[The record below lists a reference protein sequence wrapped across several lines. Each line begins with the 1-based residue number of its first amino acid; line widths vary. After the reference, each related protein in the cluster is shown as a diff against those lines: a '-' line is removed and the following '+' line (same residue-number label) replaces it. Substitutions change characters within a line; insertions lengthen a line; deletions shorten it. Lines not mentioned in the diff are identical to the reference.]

1 MKIDAKRIKQ
11 VVGMIVGG
19 TIMTWSA
26 MDMGREGGLTDGA
39 ALQAEWVSKAIAE
52 TYSRETACTIRNN
65 INAKI
70 GEYMS
75 RR

>member
-1 MKIDAKRIKQ
+1 MKIDAKRVKQ
-11 VVGMIVGG
+11 FVGVVVGG
-19 TIMTWSA
+19 TIFGLSA

-52 TYSRETACTIRNN
+52 TYSEEVACSIRNN

>member
-1 MKIDAKRIKQ
+1 MKIDAKRVKQ
-11 VVGMIVGG
+11 IVGMIVGG
-19 TIMTWSA
+19 TIMAWSA
-26 MDMGREGGLTDGA
+26 MDMGRDGGLKDGA
-39 ALQAEWVSKAIAE
+39 WLQAEWVSKAIVE
-52 TYSRETACTIRNN
+52 TYSEKVAGDIRNN